1 MQHVDDLEKGFEFD
15 LKSIIEG
22 ALFASGKPLSLKQL
36 QALFGEMPPSTDLL
50 EQILAELTEDYR
62 ERGIQLQQVASGYR
76 FQVSQSI
83 AGWVGRLWEEK
94 PVRYSRAI
102 LETLVLIAY
111 RQPITR
117 GEIEDV
123 RGVAVSSH
131 IIKTLLEREWVRVVG
146 HKEVPGR
153 PAMYA
158 TTREFLDYFNLSNLE
173 DLPSLPEIQG
183 ILDGER
189 PLASDAR
196 AAADTESVDGSNSSQ
211 GEIEEPKQQTLGT
224 LPQGSGSPEVAQEE
238 STAEDQ
244 AVEDQAAAE
253 QQVAIEQGVT
263 DQGDTEQAGADQ
275 DELTAEQAVTADED
289 AIDGPVD
296 ALQDDQSGIDTDQIS
311 VSIEPAD
318 DIQEVDG
325 LDTVEP
331 NSKSLFEPS
340 IEEDL
345 VGKDN

>member
-131 IIKTLLEREWVRVVG
+131 IIQTLLEREWVRVVG

-196 AAADTESVDGSNSSQ
+196 AAADSESVEGGGPQ

-224 LPQGSGSPEVAQEE
+224 LPQGSGSPEVAQDEPM
-238 STAEDQ
+238 AEDQ
-244 AVEDQAAAE
+244 ATAE
-253 QQVAIEQGVT
+253 QQVAVEQGVT
-263 DQGDTEQAGADQ
+263 EQG
-275 DELTAEQAVTADED
+275 ELTGEQAVTADED
-289 AIDGPVD
+289 ATDGAVD
-296 ALQDDQSGIDTDQIS
+296 ALQDDQPDIDSDQIS
-311 VSIEPAD
+311 VSIEPVD
-318 DIQEVDG
+318 DTQEVDG
-325 LDTVEP
+325 LDAVEP